1 MVSINI
7 FEDITPY
14 TLSKVS
20 SILESVKDGDDLELN
35 IASYGGEIL
44 PTISIIDL
52 IKSKNLKTT
61 ANIVG
66 FAASAAAILALSC
79 DVVTMSSLGS
89 LMIHSAWSEMSD
101 SDDPGIKRCNQVQLQ
116 IINKRCKAISDKT
129 LKQDN
134 WYNANECLKLGL
146 IDNIQDNSA
155 IINAFY
161 AKLKSE
167 VLPMDEKV
175 QEVVENIKE
184 LVESGDVS
192 PETAS
197 DVVEELH
204 EDVRV
209 GTPVAEEP
217 SGDGEKPSGDSEK
230 STEST
235 GDEKPNDHDLL
246 EVIEK
251 LTEEVMNLKARVL
264 ALEDVGTKESVDESA
279 SADEEVKA
287 EVGCNES
294 EDEKIKNRI
303 NNIYNSI
310 TMPQAVVANAPKAK
324 NVVHKVDY
332 KTYKAFINEY

>member
-20 SILESVKDGDDLELN
+20 SILESVKDDDDLELN
-35 IASYGGEIL
+35 IASYGGELL
-44 PTISIIDL
+44 PAISIIDL
-52 IKSKNLKTT
+52 IQSKHLKTT

-116 IINKRCKAISDKT
+116 IINKRCKAINDKT
-129 LKQDN
+129 LKQDH
-134 WYNANECLKLGL
+134 WYSAYDCLELGL
-146 IDNIQDNSA
+146 IDKIQNDST

-204 EDVRV
+204 EDVKV
-209 GTPVAEEP
+209 ETPVAAEEAP
-217 SGDGEKPSGDSEK
+217 VE
-230 STEST
+230 
-235 GDEKPNDHDLL
+235 EKPNDHDLL

-264 ALEDVGTKESVDESA
+264 ALEDVDTKEMVDE
-279 SADEEVKA
+279 EPKA

-310 TMPQAVVANAPKAK
+310 TMPQAVIANAPKAK
-324 NVVHKVDY
+324 NVVQKVDY

>member
-20 SILESVKDGDDLELN
+20 SILESVKDDDDLELN
-35 IASYGGEIL
+35 IASYGGELL
-44 PTISIIDL
+44 PAISIIDL
-52 IKSKNLKTT
+52 IQSKHLKTT

-101 SDDPGIKRCNQVQLQ
+101 SDDPGIRRCNQVQLQ
-116 IINKRCKAISDKT
+116 IINKRCKAINDKT
-129 LKQDN
+129 LKQDH
-134 WYNANECLKLGL
+134 WYSAYDCLELGL
-146 IDNIQDNSA
+146 IDKIQNDST

-204 EDVRV
+204 EDVKV
-209 GTPVAEEP
+209 TETPVAEEAP
-217 SGDGEKPSGDSEK
+217 VE
-230 STEST
+230 
-235 GDEKPNDHDLL
+235 EKPNDHDLL

-264 ALEDVGTKESVDESA
+264 ALEDVDTKEMVDE
-279 SADEEVKA
+279 EPKA

-310 TMPQAVVANAPKAK
+310 TMPQAVIANAPKAK
-324 NVVHKVDY
+324 NVVQKVDY

>member
-14 TLSKVS
+14 TLSKIS
-20 SILESVKDGDDLELN
+20 SILENVKDGDDLELN

-52 IKSKNLKTT
+52 IKSKSLKTT

-146 IDNIQDNSA
+146 IDNIQDNST

-204 EDVRV
+204 EDVKV
-209 GTPVAEEP
+209 EAPVAEEP
-217 SGDGEKPSGDSEK
+217 AVEE
-230 STEST
+230 
-235 GDEKPNDHDLL
+235 EKPNDHDLL

-264 ALEDVGTKESVDESA
+264 ALEDVKVDETVV
-279 SADEEVKA
+279 EEPKA
-287 EVGCNES
+287 ETGCGES
-294 EDEKIKNRI
+294 EDDKIKNRI

-324 NVVHKVDY
+324 NVVQKVDY

>member
-35 IASYGGEIL
+35 IASYGGQIL

-89 LMIHSAWSEMSD
+89 LMIHSAWSELSD

-146 IDNIQDNSA
+146 IDNIQDNST

-204 EDVRV
+204 EDVKV
-209 GTPVAEEP
+209 TETPVAEEP
-217 SGDGEKPSGDSEK
+217 AVEE
-230 STEST
+230 
-235 GDEKPNDHDLL
+235 EKPNDHDLL

-264 ALEDVGTKESVDESA
+264 ALEDVGTKDVVDE
-279 SADEEVKA
+279 EPKA
-287 EVGCNES
+287 ESNCGES
-294 EDEKIKNRI
+294 EDEKVKARI
-303 NNIYNSI
+303 NNIFNSI

-324 NVVHKVDY
+324 NVVQKVDY

>member
-20 SILESVKDGDDLELN
+20 SILESVKDGDNLELN
-35 IASYGGEIL
+35 IASYGGELL

-197 DVVEELH
+197 DAVEELH
-204 EDVRV
+204 EDVKV
-209 GTPVAEEP
+209 ETPVAEEP
-217 SGDGEKPSGDSEK
+217 AVEEPAKD
-230 STEST
+230 
-235 GDEKPNDHDLL
+235 DHDLL

-264 ALEDVGTKESVDESA
+264 ALEDVKVDETV
-279 SADEEVKA
+279 DETVEEPKA
-287 EVGCNES
+287 EIGCNES
-294 EDEKIKNRI
+294 EDDKIKNRI

-324 NVVHKVDY
+324 KVVQKVDY

>member
-7 FEDITPY
+7 FEDITSQ
-14 TLSKVS
+14 TLTDIYNKTKD
-20 SILESVKDGDDLELN
+20 LEDGTHIELN
-35 IASYGGEIL
+35 ICSYGGLIL
-44 PTISIIDL
+44 DTVGIIDIL
-52 IKSKNLKTT
+52 SRFKTT

-116 IINKRCKAISDKT
+116 IINKRCKAINDKT
-129 LKQDN
+129 LKQDH
-134 WYNANECLKLGL
+134 WYNANECLELGL
-146 IDNIQDNSA
+146 IDNIQNDST

-161 AKLKSE
+161 AKVRSE

-204 EDVRV
+204 EDVKV
-209 GTPVAEEP
+209 DAPVAEEP
-217 SGDGEKPSGDSEK
+217 AVE
-230 STEST
+230 
-235 GDEKPNDHDLL
+235 EKPNDHDLL

-264 ALEDVGTKESVDESA
+264 ALEDVGTKDTVSED
-279 SADEEVKA
+279 EVKA
-287 EVGCNES
+287 ETGCGES
-294 EDEKIKNRI
+294 EDDKIKNRI

-310 TMPQAVVANAPKAK
+310 TMPQAVIANAPKAK
-324 NVVHKVDY
+324 NVVQKVDY

>member
-7 FEDITPY
+7 FEDISAA
-14 TLSKVS
+14 TLARVS
-20 SILESVKDGDDLELN
+20 NLLESVKDGDDLELN
-35 IASYGGEIL
+35 ICSYGGLIL
-44 PTISIIDL
+44 DTFGIIDL
-52 IKSKNLKTT
+52 IQSKHLKTT

-89 LMIHSAWSEMSD
+89 LMIHSAWSESELAD
-101 SDDPGIKRCNQVQLQ
+101 SNDPGIKRCNQVQLQ
-116 IINKRCKAISDKT
+116 IINKRCKAINDKT
-129 LKQDN
+129 LKQDH
-134 WYNANECLKLGL
+134 WYSADECLELGL
-146 IDNIQDNSA
+146 IDKIQNNST

-209 GTPVAEEP
+209 GAPVAEEP
-217 SGDGEKPSGDSEK
+217 SGDSEKPM
-230 STEST
+230 
-235 GDEKPNDHDLL
+235 DEPAKDDHDLL

-264 ALEDVGTKESVDESA
+264 ALEDVKVDETVV
-279 SADEEVKA
+279 EEPKA
-287 EVGCNES
+287 ESNCGES
-294 EDEKIKNRI
+294 DDEKIKNRI

-310 TMPQAVVANAPKAK
+310 TMPQAVIANAPKAK
-324 NVVHKVDY
+324 NVVQKVDY

>member
-35 IASYGGEIL
+35 IASYGGQLL

-134 WYNANECLKLGL
+134 WYSANECLKLGL

-204 EDVRV
+204 EDVKV
-209 GTPVAEEP
+209 ETPVAEEP
-217 SGDGEKPSGDSEK
+217 AVEEPAKD
-230 STEST
+230 
-235 GDEKPNDHDLL
+235 DHDLL

-264 ALEDVGTKESVDESA
+264 ALEDVGTKETVDE
-279 SADEEVKA
+279 EPKA
-287 EVGCNES
+287 ESNCGES
-294 EDEKIKNRI
+294 EDDKIKNRI

-324 NVVHKVDY
+324 NVVQKVDY

>member
-1 MVSINI
+1 MISINI

-14 TLSKVS
+14 TLSKIS
-20 SILESVKDGDDLELN
+20 SILENVKDGDDLELN

-146 IDNIQDNSA
+146 IDNIQDNST

-204 EDVRV
+204 EDVKV
-209 GTPVAEEP
+209 ETPVAEEP
-217 SGDGEKPSGDSEK
+217 AVEE
-230 STEST
+230 
-235 GDEKPNDHDLL
+235 EKPNDHDLL

-264 ALEDVGTKESVDESA
+264 ALEDVKVDETVV
-279 SADEEVKA
+279 EEPKA
-287 EVGCNES
+287 ETGCGES
-294 EDEKIKNRI
+294 EDDKIKNRI

-324 NVVHKVDY
+324 NVVQKVDY

>member
-35 IASYGGEIL
+35 IASYGGELL
-44 PTISIIDL
+44 PAISIIDL
-52 IKSKNLKTT
+52 IQSKHLKTT

-184 LVESGDVS
+184 LVESGNVS

-209 GTPVAEEP
+209 GMPVAEE
-217 SGDGEKPSGDSEK
+217 PSGDSEK
-230 STEST
+230 STESM

-264 ALEDVGTKESVDESA
+264 ALEDVGTKDTVSED
-279 SADEEVKA
+279 EVKA
-287 EVGCNES
+287 ETGCNES
-294 EDEKIKNRI
+294 EDDKIKNRI

-324 NVVHKVDY
+324 NVVQKVDY

>member
-35 IASYGGEIL
+35 IASYGGELL
-44 PTISIIDL
+44 PAISIIDL
-52 IKSKNLKTT
+52 IQSKHLKTT

-101 SDDPGIKRCNQVQLQ
+101 SDDPGIRRCNQVQLQ
-116 IINKRCKAISDKT
+116 IINKRCKAINDKT
-129 LKQDN
+129 LKQDH
-134 WYNANECLKLGL
+134 WYSAYDCLELGL
-146 IDNIQDNSA
+146 IDKIQNDST

-167 VLPMDEKV
+167 VLPMDKKV

-209 GTPVAEEP
+209 TENPVAAEEAP
-217 SGDGEKPSGDSEK
+217 VEEKPS
-230 STEST
+230 
-235 GDEKPNDHDLL
+235 DHDLL

-264 ALEDVGTKESVDESA
+264 ALEDVGTKEMVDE
-279 SADEEVKA
+279 EPKA

-294 EDEKIKNRI
+294 EDDKIKNRI

-310 TMPQAVVANAPKAK
+310 TMPQAVIANAPKAK
-324 NVVHKVDY
+324 NVVQKVYY

>member
-20 SILESVKDGDDLELN
+20 NILESVKDGDDLELN
-35 IASYGGEIL
+35 IASYGGELL
-44 PTISIIDL
+44 PAISIIDL
-52 IKSKNLKTT
+52 IQSKRLNTT

-89 LMIHSAWSEMSD
+89 LMIHSAWSESELAD
-101 SDDPGIKRCNQVQLQ
+101 SNDPGIKRCNQVQLQ
-116 IINKRCKAISDKT
+116 IINKRCKAINDKT
-129 LKQDN
+129 LKQDH
-134 WYNANECLKLGL
+134 WYNAYDCLELGL
-146 IDNIQDNSA
+146 IDKRQNDST

-204 EDVRV
+204 EDVKV
-209 GTPVAEEP
+209 ETPVAEKMPSEEP
-217 SGDGEKPSGDSEK
+217 AKD
-230 STEST
+230 
-235 GDEKPNDHDLL
+235 DHDLL

-264 ALEDVGTKESVDESA
+264 ALEDVKVDETV
-279 SADEEVKA
+279 DEEPKA
-287 EVGCNES
+287 EVGCSES

-310 TMPQAVVANAPKAK
+310 TMPQAVIANAPKAK
-324 NVVHKVDY
+324 NVVQKVDY

>member
-20 SILESVKDGDDLELN
+20 NILESVKDGDDLELN
-35 IASYGGEIL
+35 IASYGGELL
-44 PTISIIDL
+44 PAISIIDL
-52 IKSKNLKTT
+52 IQSKHLKTT

-89 LMIHSAWSEMSD
+89 LMIHSAWSESELAD
-101 SDDPGIKRCNQVQLQ
+101 SNDPGIKRCNQVQLQ
-116 IINKRCKAISDKT
+116 IINKRCKAINDKT
-129 LKQDN
+129 LKQDH
-134 WYNANECLKLGL
+134 WYSAYDCLELGL
-146 IDNIQDNSA
+146 IDKIQNDST

-204 EDVRV
+204 EDVKV
-209 GTPVAEEP
+209 TETPVAEEAP
-217 SGDGEKPSGDSEK
+217 VE
-230 STEST
+230 
-235 GDEKPNDHDLL
+235 EKPNDHDLL

-264 ALEDVGTKESVDESA
+264 ALEDVGTKETVS
-279 SADEEVKA
+279 DEEVKA
-287 EVGCNES
+287 ESSCNES

-310 TMPQAVVANAPKAK
+310 TMPQAVIANAPKAK
-324 NVVHKVDY
+324 SVVQKVDY

>member
-20 SILESVKDGDDLELN
+20 SILESVKDGDNLELN
-35 IASYGGEIL
+35 IASYGGELL

-184 LVESGDVS
+184 LVESGNVS

-197 DVVEELH
+197 DAVEELH
-204 EDVRV
+204 EDVKV
-209 GTPVAEEP
+209 ETPVAEEP
-217 SGDGEKPSGDSEK
+217 AVEEPAKD
-230 STEST
+230 
-235 GDEKPNDHDLL
+235 DHDLL

-264 ALEDVGTKESVDESA
+264 ALEDVKVDETV
-279 SADEEVKA
+279 DETVEEPKA
-287 EVGCNES
+287 EIGCNES
-294 EDEKIKNRI
+294 EDDKIKNRI

-324 NVVHKVDY
+324 KVVQKVDY

>member
-14 TLSKVS
+14 TLSKIS
-20 SILESVKDGDDLELN
+20 SILENVDNGDDLELN

-52 IKSKNLKTT
+52 IKSKDLKTT

-89 LMIHSAWSEMSD
+89 LMIHSAWSGEPDGSGKMSD

-204 EDVRV
+204 EDVGV
-209 GTPVAEEP
+209 EAPVAEEMP
-217 SGDGEKPSGDSEK
+217 SEEPVKD
-230 STEST
+230 
-235 GDEKPNDHDLL
+235 DHDLL

-264 ALEDVGTKESVDESA
+264 ALEDVKVDETV
-279 SADEEVKA
+279 EEVKA
-287 EVGCNES
+287 ETGCGES
-294 EDEKIKNRI
+294 EDDKIKNRI

-310 TMPQAVVANAPKAK
+310 TMPQAIVANAPKAK
-324 NVVHKVDY
+324 NVVQKVDY
-332 KTYKAFINEY
+332 KAYKAFINEY

>member
-35 IASYGGEIL
+35 IASYGGELL

-204 EDVRV
+204 EDVKV
-209 GTPVAEEP
+209 TETPVAEEMP
-217 SGDGEKPSGDSEK
+217 SEEPAKD
-230 STEST
+230 
-235 GDEKPNDHDLL
+235 DHDLL

-264 ALEDVGTKESVDESA
+264 ALEDVGTKETVDE
-279 SADEEVKA
+279 EPKA
-287 EVGCNES
+287 ESNCGES
-294 EDEKIKNRI
+294 EDDKIKNRI

-324 NVVHKVDY
+324 NVVQKVDY

>member
-20 SILESVKDGDDLELN
+20 NILESVKDGDDLELN
-35 IASYGGEIL
+35 IASYGGELL
-44 PTISIIDL
+44 PAISIIDL
-52 IKSKNLKTT
+52 IQSKHLKTT

-89 LMIHSAWSEMSD
+89 LMIHSAWSESELTD
-101 SDDPGIKRCNQVQLQ
+101 SDDPGIRRCNQVQLQ
-116 IINKRCKAISDKT
+116 IINKRCKAINDKT
-129 LKQDN
+129 LKQDH
-134 WYNANECLKLGL
+134 WYSAYDCLELGL
-146 IDNIQDNSA
+146 IDKIQNDST

-161 AKLKSE
+161 AKVRSE

-204 EDVRV
+204 EDVKV
-209 GTPVAEEP
+209 ETPVAEEL
-217 SGDGEKPSGDSEK
+217 SGDSEK
-230 STEST
+230 MPSEEPVK
-235 GDEKPNDHDLL
+235 DDHDLL

-264 ALEDVGTKESVDESA
+264 ALEDVGTKDTVS
-279 SADEEVKA
+279 DEEVKA

-294 EDEKIKNRI
+294 EDDKIKNRI

-324 NVVHKVDY
+324 NVVQKVDY

>member
-20 SILESVKDGDDLELN
+20 SILESVKDGDNLELN
-35 IASYGGEIL
+35 IASYGGQIL

-184 LVESGDVS
+184 LVESGNVS

-204 EDVRV
+204 EDVKV
-209 GTPVAEEP
+209 ETPVAEEP
-217 SGDGEKPSGDSEK
+217 AVEEPAKD
-230 STEST
+230 
-235 GDEKPNDHDLL
+235 DHDLL

-264 ALEDVGTKESVDESA
+264 ALEDVKVDETV
-279 SADEEVKA
+279 DETVEEPKA
-287 EVGCNES
+287 EIGCNES

-324 NVVHKVDY
+324 KVVQKVDY

>member
-35 IASYGGEIL
+35 IASYGGELL
-44 PTISIIDL
+44 PAISIIDL

-116 IINKRCKAISDKT
+116 IINKRCKAINDKT
-129 LKQDN
+129 LKQDH
-134 WYNANECLKLGL
+134 WYSAYDCLELGL
-146 IDNIQDNSA
+146 IDKIQNDST

-204 EDVRV
+204 EDVKV
-209 GTPVAEEP
+209 GAPVAEEP
-217 SGDGEKPSGDSEK
+217 AVEEPAVEEPAKD
-230 STEST
+230 
-235 GDEKPNDHDLL
+235 DHDLL

-264 ALEDVGTKESVDESA
+264 ALEDVGTKEMI
-279 SADEEVKA
+279 DEEPKA
-287 EVGCNES
+287 ETGCGES
-294 EDEKIKNRI
+294 EDDKIKNRI

-310 TMPQAVVANAPKAK
+310 TMPQAVIANAPKAK
-324 NVVHKVDY
+324 NVVQKVDY

>member
-35 IASYGGEIL
+35 IASYGGELL
-44 PTISIIDL
+44 PAISIIDL
-52 IKSKNLKTT
+52 IQSKHLKTT

-101 SDDPGIKRCNQVQLQ
+101 SDDPGIRRCNQVQLQ
-116 IINKRCKAISDKT
+116 IINKRCKAINDKT
-129 LKQDN
+129 LKQDH
-134 WYNANECLKLGL
+134 WYSAYDCLELGL
-146 IDNIQDNSA
+146 IDKIQNDST

-204 EDVRV
+204 EDVKV
-209 GTPVAEEP
+209 ETPVAAEEAP
-217 SGDGEKPSGDSEK
+217 VE
-230 STEST
+230 
-235 GDEKPNDHDLL
+235 EKPNDHDLL

-264 ALEDVGTKESVDESA
+264 ALEDVDTKEMVDE
-279 SADEEVKA
+279 EPKA
-287 EVGCNES
+287 EVGCSES
-294 EDEKIKNRI
+294 EDDKIKNRI

-310 TMPQAVVANAPKAK
+310 TMPQAVIANAPKAK
-324 NVVHKVDY
+324 NVVQKVDY

>member
-7 FEDITPY
+7 FEDISTV
-14 TLSKVS
+14 TLARVS
-20 SILESVKDGDDLELN
+20 NLLESVKDGDDLELN
-35 IASYGGEIL
+35 IASYGGELL
-44 PTISIIDL
+44 PAISIIDL
-52 IKSKNLKTT
+52 IQSKHLKTI

-89 LMIHSAWSEMSD
+89 LMIHSAWSESELAD
-101 SDDPGIKRCNQVQLQ
+101 SNDPGIRRCNQVQLQ
-116 IINKRCKAISDKT
+116 IINKRCKAINDKT
-129 LKQDN
+129 LKQDH
-134 WYNANECLKLGL
+134 WYNAYDCLELGL
-146 IDNIQDNSA
+146 IDKIQNDST

-209 GTPVAEEP
+209 ETPVAEEAP
-217 SGDGEKPSGDSEK
+217 VE
-230 STEST
+230 
-235 GDEKPNDHDLL
+235 EKPNDHDLL

-264 ALEDVGTKESVDESA
+264 ALEDVKVDETV
-279 SADEEVKA
+279 EEPKA
-287 EVGCNES
+287 ESNCGES
-294 EDEKIKNRI
+294 EDDKIKNRI

-310 TMPQAVVANAPKAK
+310 TMPQAVIANAPKAK
-324 NVVHKVDY
+324 NVVQKVDY

>member
-35 IASYGGEIL
+35 IASYGGQIL

-146 IDNIQDNSA
+146 IDNIQDNST

-209 GTPVAEEP
+209 ETPVAEEP
-217 SGDGEKPSGDSEK
+217 AVEEPAKD
-230 STEST
+230 
-235 GDEKPNDHDLL
+235 DHDLL

-264 ALEDVGTKESVDESA
+264 ALEDVKVDETV
-279 SADEEVKA
+279 DEEVKA

-294 EDEKIKNRI
+294 EDEKVKARI
-303 NNIYNSI
+303 NNIYNNI

-324 NVVHKVDY
+324 NVVQKVDY

>member
-20 SILESVKDGDDLELN
+20 NILESVKDGDDLELN
-35 IASYGGEIL
+35 IASYGGELL
-44 PTISIIDL
+44 PAISIIDL
-52 IKSKNLKTT
+52 IQSKDLKTT

-89 LMIHSAWSEMSD
+89 LMIHSAWSELSED
-101 SDDPGIKRCNQVQLQ
+101 DDPGIKRCNQVQLQ
-116 IINKRCKAISDKT
+116 IINKRCKAINDKT
-129 LKQDN
+129 LKQDH
-134 WYNANECLKLGL
+134 WYSAYDCLELGL
-146 IDNIQDNSA
+146 IDKIQNDST

-209 GTPVAEEP
+209 ETPVAEEAP
-217 SGDGEKPSGDSEK
+217 VE
-230 STEST
+230 
-235 GDEKPNDHDLL
+235 EKPNDHDLL

-264 ALEDVGTKESVDESA
+264 ALEDVKVDETV
-279 SADEEVKA
+279 EEPKA
-287 EVGCNES
+287 ESSCGES
-294 EDEKIKNRI
+294 EDDKIKNRI

-310 TMPQAVVANAPKAK
+310 TMPQAVIANAPKAK
-324 NVVHKVDY
+324 NVVQKVDY

>member
-20 SILESVKDGDDLELN
+20 SILENVKNGDDLELN
-35 IASYGGEIL
+35 IASYGGQIL
-44 PTISIIDL
+44 PAISIIDL
-52 IKSKNLKTT
+52 IKSKDLKTT

-89 LMIHSAWSEMSD
+89 LMIHSAWSEMLD

-146 IDNIQDNSA
+146 IDNIQDNST

-192 PETAS
+192 PETAN

-204 EDVRV
+204 EDVKV
-209 GTPVAEEP
+209 ETPVAEE
-217 SGDGEKPSGDSEK
+217 SMD
-230 STEST
+230 ESM

-251 LTEEVMNLKARVL
+251 LTEEVMSLKARVL
-264 ALEDVGTKESVDESA
+264 ALEDVKVDETV
-279 SADEEVKA
+279 DKTVEEPKA
-287 EVGCNES
+287 ETGCNES
-294 EDEKIKNRI
+294 EDEKVKARI
-303 NNIYNSI
+303 NSIYNSI

-324 NVVHKVDY
+324 SVVQKVDY

>member
-35 IASYGGEIL
+35 IASYGGELL
-44 PTISIIDL
+44 PAISIIDL

-101 SDDPGIKRCNQVQLQ
+101 SDDPGIRRCNQVQLQ
-116 IINKRCKAISDKT
+116 IINKRCKAINDKT
-129 LKQDN
+129 LKQDH
-134 WYNANECLKLGL
+134 WYSAYDCLELGL
-146 IDNIQDNSA
+146 IDKIQNDST

-167 VLPMDEKV
+167 VLPMDKKV

-209 GTPVAEEP
+209 IENPVAAEEAP
-217 SGDGEKPSGDSEK
+217 VE
-230 STEST
+230 
-235 GDEKPNDHDLL
+235 EKPNDHDLL

-264 ALEDVGTKESVDESA
+264 ALEDVGTKEMVDE
-279 SADEEVKA
+279 EPKA

-294 EDEKIKNRI
+294 EDDKIKNRI

-310 TMPQAVVANAPKAK
+310 TMPQAVIANAPKAK
-324 NVVHKVDY
+324 NVVQKVDY

>member
-35 IASYGGEIL
+35 IASYGGELL
-44 PTISIIDL
+44 PAISIIDL
-52 IKSKNLKTT
+52 IQSKHLKTT

-89 LMIHSAWSEMSD
+89 LMIHSAWSELTD
-101 SDDPGIKRCNQVQLQ
+101 SDDPGIRRCNQVQLQ
-116 IINKRCKAISDKT
+116 IINKRCKAINDKT
-129 LKQDN
+129 LKQDH
-134 WYNANECLKLGL
+134 WYSAYDCLELGL
-146 IDNIQDNSA
+146 IDKIQNDST

-204 EDVRV
+204 EDVKV
-209 GTPVAEEP
+209 TENPVAEEMP
-217 SGDGEKPSGDSEK
+217 
-230 STEST
+230 TEEPAK
-235 GDEKPNDHDLL
+235 DDHDLL

-264 ALEDVGTKESVDESA
+264 ALENVDTKEMVDE
-279 SADEEVKA
+279 EPKA

-294 EDEKIKNRI
+294 EDDKIKNRI

-310 TMPQAVVANAPKAK
+310 TMPQAVIANAPKAK
-324 NVVHKVDY
+324 NVVQKVDY

>member
-20 SILESVKDGDDLELN
+20 SILENVKDGDNLELN
-35 IASYGGEIL
+35 IASYGGQIL

-146 IDNIQDNSA
+146 IDNIQDNST

-204 EDVRV
+204 EDVKV
-209 GTPVAEEP
+209 ETPVAEEMP
-217 SGDGEKPSGDSEK
+217 SEE
-230 STEST
+230 
-235 GDEKPNDHDLL
+235 EKPNDHDLL

-251 LTEEVMNLKARVL
+251 LTEEVMSLKARVL
-264 ALEDVGTKESVDESA
+264 ALEDVKVDETV
-279 SADEEVKA
+279 DETVEEPKA
-287 EVGCNES
+287 EVGCSES
-294 EDEKIKNRI
+294 DDEKIKNRI

-324 NVVHKVDY
+324 NVVQKVDY

>member
-7 FEDITPY
+7 FEDISAA
-14 TLSKVS
+14 TLAKISNL
-20 SILESVKDGDDLELN
+20 LESVKDGDDLELN
-35 IASYGGEIL
+35 IASYGGELL
-44 PTISIIDL
+44 PAISIIDL
-52 IKSKNLKTT
+52 IQSKHLKTT

-89 LMIHSAWSEMSD
+89 LMIHSAWSELSED
-101 SDDPGIKRCNQVQLQ
+101 DDPGIKRCNQVQLQ
-116 IINKRCKAISDKT
+116 IINKRCKAINDKT
-129 LKQDN
+129 LKQDH
-134 WYNANECLKLGL
+134 WYSAYDCLELGL
-146 IDNIQDNSA
+146 IDKIQNDST

-204 EDVRV
+204 EDVKV
-209 GTPVAEEP
+209 GAPVAEE
-217 SGDGEKPSGDSEK
+217 SVVEK
-230 STEST
+230 EST
-235 GDEKPNDHDLL
+235 PNDHDLL

-264 ALEDVGTKESVDESA
+264 ALEDVGVKETV
-279 SADEEVKA
+279 DEEVKA
-287 EVGCNES
+287 ESNCES
-294 EDEKIKNRI
+294 EDDKIKNRI

-310 TMPQAVVANAPKAK
+310 TMPQAVIANAPKAK
-324 NVVHKVDY
+324 NVVQKVDY

>member
-20 SILESVKDGDDLELN
+20 SVLESVKDGDDLELN
-35 IASYGGEIL
+35 IASYGGELL
-44 PTISIIDL
+44 PAISIIDL
-52 IKSKNLKTT
+52 IQSKHLKTT

-116 IINKRCKAISDKT
+116 IINKRCKAINDKT
-129 LKQDN
+129 LKQDH
-134 WYNANECLKLGL
+134 WYSAYDCLELGL
-146 IDNIQDNSA
+146 IDKIQNDST

-161 AKLKSE
+161 AKVRSE

-204 EDVRV
+204 EDVKV
-209 GTPVAEEP
+209 GAPVAEEP
-217 SGDGEKPSGDSEK
+217 AV
-230 STEST
+230 
-235 GDEKPNDHDLL
+235 DEPTVEEPAKDDHDLL

-264 ALEDVGTKESVDESA
+264 ALEDVGTKEMI
-279 SADEEVKA
+279 DEEPKA
-287 EVGCNES
+287 ETGCGES
-294 EDEKIKNRI
+294 EDDKIKNRI

-310 TMPQAVVANAPKAK
+310 TMPQAVIANAPKAK
-324 NVVHKVDY
+324 NVVQKVDY

>member
-35 IASYGGEIL
+35 IASYGGELL

-146 IDNIQDNSA
+146 IDNIQDNST

-209 GTPVAEEP
+209 TETPVAEELP
-217 SGDGEKPSGDSEK
+217 SDSEK
-230 STEST
+230 MPSEE
-235 GDEKPNDHDLL
+235 EKPNDHDLL

-264 ALEDVGTKESVDESA
+264 ALEDVKVDETVV
-279 SADEEVKA
+279 EEPKA

-294 EDEKIKNRI
+294 EDDKIKNRI

-324 NVVHKVDY
+324 NVVQKVDY

>member
-20 SILESVKDGDDLELN
+20 SILESVKDDDDLELN
-35 IASYGGEIL
+35 IASYGGELL
-44 PTISIIDL
+44 PAISIIDL
-52 IKSKNLKTT
+52 IQSKHLKTT

-101 SDDPGIKRCNQVQLQ
+101 SDDPGIRRCNQVQLQ
-116 IINKRCKAISDKT
+116 IINKRCKAINDKT
-129 LKQDN
+129 LKQDH
-134 WYNANECLKLGL
+134 WYSAYDCLELGL
-146 IDNIQDNSA
+146 IDKIQNDST

-204 EDVRV
+204 EDVKV
-209 GTPVAEEP
+209 ETPVAAEEAP
-217 SGDGEKPSGDSEK
+217 VE
-230 STEST
+230 
-235 GDEKPNDHDLL
+235 EKPNDHDLL

-264 ALEDVGTKESVDESA
+264 ALEDVDTKEMVDE
-279 SADEEVKA
+279 EPKA

-310 TMPQAVVANAPKAK
+310 TMPQAVIANAPKAK
-324 NVVHKVDY
+324 NVVQKVDY

>member
-35 IASYGGEIL
+35 IASYGGELL
-44 PTISIIDL
+44 PAISIIDL
-52 IKSKNLKTT
+52 IQSKHLKTT

-89 LMIHSAWSEMSD
+89 LMIHSAWSELTD
-101 SDDPGIKRCNQVQLQ
+101 SDDPGIRRCNQVQLQ
-116 IINKRCKAISDKT
+116 IINKRCKAINDKT
-129 LKQDN
+129 LKQDH
-134 WYNANECLKLGL
+134 WYSAYDCLELGL
-146 IDNIQDNSA
+146 IDKIQNDST

-204 EDVRV
+204 EDVKIE
-209 GTPVAEEP
+209 TPVAEEP
-217 SGDGEKPSGDSEK
+217 AVEEPTKD
-230 STEST
+230 
-235 GDEKPNDHDLL
+235 DHDLL

-264 ALEDVGTKESVDESA
+264 ALENVDTKEMVDE
-279 SADEEVKA
+279 EPKA

-294 EDEKIKNRI
+294 EDDKIKNRI

-310 TMPQAVVANAPKAK
+310 TMPQAVIANAPKAK
-324 NVVHKVDY
+324 NVVQKVDY

>member
-1 MVSINI
+1 MASINI

-35 IASYGGEIL
+35 IASYGGELL
-44 PTISIIDL
+44 PAISIIDL
-52 IKSKNLKTT
+52 IQSKHLKTT

-101 SDDPGIKRCNQVQLQ
+101 SDDPGIRRCNQVQLQ
-116 IINKRCKAISDKT
+116 IINKRCKAINDKT
-129 LKQDN
+129 LKQDH
-134 WYNANECLKLGL
+134 WYSAYDCLELGL
-146 IDNIQDNSA
+146 IDKIQNDST

-204 EDVRV
+204 EDVKV
-209 GTPVAEEP
+209 TETPVAEEAP
-217 SGDGEKPSGDSEK
+217 VE
-230 STEST
+230 
-235 GDEKPNDHDLL
+235 EKPNDHDLL

-264 ALEDVGTKESVDESA
+264 ALEDVGTKEMVDE
-279 SADEEVKA
+279 EPKA

-294 EDEKIKNRI
+294 EDDKIKNRI

-310 TMPQAVVANAPKAK
+310 TMPQAVIANAPKAK
-324 NVVHKVDY
+324 NVVQKVDY

>member
-20 SILESVKDGDDLELN
+20 SILESVKDGDNLELN
-35 IASYGGEIL
+35 IASYGGELL

-204 EDVRV
+204 EDVKV
-209 GTPVAEEP
+209 GADKSAETPVAEEP
-217 SGDGEKPSGDSEK
+217 AVEEPAKD
-230 STEST
+230 
-235 GDEKPNDHDLL
+235 DHDLL

-264 ALEDVGTKESVDESA
+264 ALEDVGTKETVD
-279 SADEEVKA
+279 
-287 EVGCNES
+287 
-294 EDEKIKNRI
+294 
-303 NNIYNSI
+303 
-310 TMPQAVVANAPKAK
+310 
-324 NVVHKVDY
+324 
-332 KTYKAFINEY
+332 

>member
-20 SILESVKDGDDLELN
+20 SILESVKDGDNLELN
-35 IASYGGEIL
+35 IASYGGELL

-204 EDVRV
+204 EDVKV
-209 GTPVAEEP
+209 DAPVAEEP
-217 SGDGEKPSGDSEK
+217 AVEEPAKD
-230 STEST
+230 
-235 GDEKPNDHDLL
+235 DHDLL

-264 ALEDVGTKESVDESA
+264 ALEDVGTKETVDE
-279 SADEEVKA
+279 EPKA
-287 EVGCNES
+287 EIGCNES
-294 EDEKIKNRI
+294 EDDKIKNRI

-324 NVVHKVDY
+324 NVVQKVDY

>member
-7 FEDITPY
+7 FEDISAA
-14 TLSKVS
+14 TLAKISNL
-20 SILESVKDGDDLELN
+20 LESVKDGDDLELN
-35 IASYGGEIL
+35 ICSYGGLIL
-44 PTISIIDL
+44 DTFGIIDL
-52 IKSKNLKTT
+52 IQSKHLKTT

-204 EDVRV
+204 EDVKV
-209 GTPVAEEP
+209 ETPVAEEL
-217 SGDGEKPSGDSEK
+217 SGDSEK
-230 STEST
+230 MPSEEPVK
-235 GDEKPNDHDLL
+235 DDHDLL

-264 ALEDVGTKESVDESA
+264 ALEDVKVDETV
-279 SADEEVKA
+279 DEEVKA

>member
-20 SILESVKDGDDLELN
+20 SVLESVKDGDDLELN
-35 IASYGGEIL
+35 IASYGGELL
-44 PTISIIDL
+44 PAISIIDL
-52 IKSKNLKTT
+52 IQSKHLKTT

-101 SDDPGIKRCNQVQLQ
+101 SDDPGIRRCNQVQLQ
-116 IINKRCKAISDKT
+116 IINKRCKAINDKT
-129 LKQDN
+129 LKQDH
-134 WYNANECLKLGL
+134 WYSAYDCLELGL
-146 IDNIQDNSA
+146 IDKIQNDST

-204 EDVRV
+204 EDVKV
-209 GTPVAEEP
+209 GAPVAEEP
-217 SGDGEKPSGDSEK
+217 AVE
-230 STEST
+230 
-235 GDEKPNDHDLL
+235 EKPNDHDLL

-264 ALEDVGTKESVDESA
+264 ALEDVGTKDTVSED
-279 SADEEVKA
+279 EVKA
-287 EVGCNES
+287 ETGCGES
-294 EDEKIKNRI
+294 EDDKIKNRI

-310 TMPQAVVANAPKAK
+310 TMPQAVIANAPKAK
-324 NVVHKVDY
+324 NVVQKVDY